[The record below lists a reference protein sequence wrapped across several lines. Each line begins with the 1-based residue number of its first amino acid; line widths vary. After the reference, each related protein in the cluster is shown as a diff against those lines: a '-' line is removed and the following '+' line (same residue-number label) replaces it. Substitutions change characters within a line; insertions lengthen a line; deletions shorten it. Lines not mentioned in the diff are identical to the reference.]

1 MNSRALILTPI
12 LLLAPLAATL
22 HAGITLSADLTL
34 AEQGGT
40 IGAGNVGTSGTAFAK
55 DLIAGGAFAPT
66 HTIANVNNG
75 TFGNGSS
82 WIGDSAPSYVGVG
95 FGSTQSI
102 ASFAFGRDNTGA
114 FGDRAAGTY
123 TIEYTND
130 ANPVANHASPIW
142 TNLGTVTISGGQGI
156 NAALRH
162 RYNVNTPVSAT
173 GIRLVTFGGAA
184 VDELEIF
191 PAAGAIVPL
200 PPALVTSPASGY
212 SIAWDGNDGDNFN
225 LSVPNNAALS
235 ANGGT
240 AFASGAL
247 AGGATNH
254 QISNLNDGFYGN
266 TESWIGDT
274 GPAPLH
280 AGVML
285 GVIHEITSIAFGR
298 DNGGDPGD
306 CCGGQLRDRNAGTY
320 TLQRTLDGT
329 SWETL
334 GTISLN
340 YDEDDVPGGGVTP
353 HLRHEFELS
362 DGNGGITALGLR
374 LLTPDAGIAIDEL
387 EIFGTPIPEPASAG
401 LLALGAAVLMRRR
414 RA

>member
-1 MNSRALILTPI
+1 MKPRALIVTPV
-12 LLLAPLAATL
+12 LLLAPLAATV
-22 HAGITLSADLTL
+22 HAGITLSADLTF

-40 IGAGNVGTSGTAFAK
+40 IGAGNLGTSGTAFAK

-66 HTIANVNNG
+66 HTIPNVNNG
-75 TFGNGSS
+75 TFGNASS

-95 FGSTQSI
+95 FASIQNI

-114 FGDRAAGTY
+114 FGDRAAGSY

-130 ANPVANHASPIW
+130 PNPVTNHATATW
-142 TNLGTVTISGGQGI
+142 TNLGTVGLSDGQGVFSG
-156 NAALRH
+156 LRH
-162 RYNVNTPVSAT
+162 RFNINTPVAAT
-173 GIRLVTFGGAA
+173 GFRLVTFGGAA

-191 PAAGAIVPL
+191 SSAGAIVPL
-200 PPALVTSPASGY
+200 PPGLVTSAASGF

-225 LSVPNNAALS
+225 LSVPNNLALS
-235 ANGGT
+235 VNGGT

-247 AGGATNH
+247 AGGTTNH

-266 TESWIGDT
+266 TESWIGDN
-274 GPAPLH
+274 GPAPLQ

-285 GVIHEITSIAFGR
+285 GAIHEITSIAFGR

-306 CCGGQLRDRNAGTY
+306 CCGGQLRDRALGTY

-334 GTISLN
+334 GTITYN
-340 YDEDDVPGGGVTP
+340 FDEDDVAGGGFTP

-374 LLTPDAGIAIDEL
+374 LLTPNAGIAIDEI
-387 EIFGTPIPEPASAG
+387 EIFGTVPEPASAG
-401 LLALGAAVLMRRR
+401 LLTLVAALFMRRR